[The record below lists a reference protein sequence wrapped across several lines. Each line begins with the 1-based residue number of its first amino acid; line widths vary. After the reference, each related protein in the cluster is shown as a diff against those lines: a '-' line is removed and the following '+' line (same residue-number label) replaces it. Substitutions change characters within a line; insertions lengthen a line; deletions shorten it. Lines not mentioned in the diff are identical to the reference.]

1 LDALGTEE
9 THASCRTYHFR
20 PILTTS
26 AAARPKSRPST
37 SIVNETIKVLKHRG
51 DFSESALHDY
61 VADSRT
67 LVDLPDVISAEW
79 LHKTA
84 GDVADAFLAWAA
96 TGGAS

>member
-1 LDALGTEE
+1 MS
-9 THASCRTYHFR
+9 HIPF
-20 PILTTS
+20 
-26 AAARPKSRPST
+26 ST
-37 SIVNETIKVLKHRG
+37 NPDNIRRSPAEVTAIDVAIVNETIKVLKHRG